1 MIPMAMPQVT
11 PCCVK
16 SLWFCARKP
25 APLIWSPAWGGDEFV
40 LVFPGLS
47 DVARL
52 GQIAARI
59 IERVGDPVDF
69 EGQACRVSASIGMT
83 TSTRYA
89 QVAIDAMHADADEA
103 LYCSK
108 RSGRGRVT
116 LHGEEVAARRGVE
129 PLLPG

>member
-1 MIPMAMPQVT
+1 M
-11 PCCVK
+11 
-16 SLWFCARKP
+16 
-25 APLIWSPAWGGDEFV
+25 

-103 LYCSK
+103 LYHSK

-116 LHGEEVAARRGVE
+116 LHREEVAARRGVGRRMINKS
-129 PLLPG
+129 LGKSNSSLPSLMLKDIL